1 MCKDR
6 IIVLLYLLSR
16 LAYGGM
22 GEMLAFLSVMHVIL
36 QCAMMYA
43 GHTCREYVS
52 CLAGILSYPLY
63 ETGNLQIT
71 IEVIPRIQRF
81 RQIWT
86 YLSWDESWNK
96 AIYYYI
102 VIGCQ
107 CQHLESL
114 QYSAHCPE
122 KNYCSMYT
130 PAWRTVL
137 VTVVW
142 IYICALSLQR
152 IRWQTLVQSTS

>member
-71 IEVIPRIQRF
+71 IEVIPRIQEIPTNLNLLELRWIMK
-81 RQIWT
+81 QSDLLLHSNW
-86 YLSWDESWNK
+86 LSVPALGKFAVQCPLPREKLLFNVHSCMTNRISYSCLN
-96 AIYYYI
+96 IYMR
-102 VIGCQ
+102 
-107 CQHLESL
+107 SL
-114 QYSAHCPE
+114 FAADS
-122 KNYCSMYT
+122 
-130 PAWRTVL
+130 
-137 VTVVW
+137 
-142 IYICALSLQR
+142 
-152 IRWQTLVQSTS
+152 